1 MAEPVKTSPT
11 YEEEEDVK
19 RPHRVDQDSIGE
31 QEERAAVNGR
41 RKSSRASFAKIRALN
56 GCCWQLQCW

>member
-1 MAEPVKTSPT
+1 VAEPVKTSPT

-31 QEERAAVNGR
+31 QEERAAGER
-41 RKSSRASFAKIRALN
+41 APQKPPGFFRKNPRAK
-56 GCCWQLQCW
+56 